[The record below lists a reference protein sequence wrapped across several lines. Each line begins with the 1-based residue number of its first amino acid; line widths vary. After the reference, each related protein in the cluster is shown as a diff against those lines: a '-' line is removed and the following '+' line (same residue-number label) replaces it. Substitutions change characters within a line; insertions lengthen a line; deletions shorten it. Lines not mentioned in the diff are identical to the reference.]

1 MSSLGA
7 GKAKGAV
14 LRLMPHSLS
23 TGVAAEGAGTE
34 GLLRLNR
41 AGAGCAAAGP
51 HRPPMG
57 SISRGDFIGPFM
69 EAAAVRGMERQQ
81 QQQMSGPA
89 ASILLQHRKVGAWL
103 QARFLLDISDCLMCL
118 LCCLCAGLGCRSYGS
133 SSSKAAVAQ
142 GDNRSKASNQQDGER
157 AWCRWCMHTAPCWL
171 LFTRCIVLF
180 VSRCVAGLGD
190 PEVVLEAGLV
200 VVLVVAAVGLG
211 QGR

>member
-69 EAAAVRGMERQQ
+69 EAAAVRGKVRQQ
-81 QQQMSGPA
+81 HQMSGPA
-89 ASILLQHRKVGAWL
+89 ASILLQHGKVGAWL
-103 QARFLLDISDCLMCL
+103 QNMFLFGHMPDVS
-118 LCCLCAGLGCRSYGS
+118 
-133 SSSKAAVAQ
+133 AV
-142 GDNRSKASNQQDGER
+142 
-157 AWCRWCMHTAPCWL
+157 
-171 LFTRCIVLF
+171 
-180 VSRCVAGLGD
+180 
-190 PEVVLEAGLV
+190 
-200 VVLVVAAVGLG
+200 
-211 QGR
+211 